1 MSAAMVIPAT
11 RESEREHPIVAW
23 LAVAAI
29 VVASL
34 LIAWARFEV
43 HGTGDLV
50 AALNE
55 EPEAIATPR
64 GDTAAQDAQAVDDA
78 VAAGRWVSIF

>member
-1 MSAAMVIPAT
+1 MSAAMVLAAMP
-11 RESEREHPIVAW
+11 ESEREHPVVAW

-29 VVASL
+29 VIASL

-55 EPEAIATPR
+55 EPEANATPR

-78 VAAGRWVSIF
+78 VATGRWVSIF

>member
-1 MSAAMVIPAT
+1 MVIPAT
-11 RESEREHPIVAW
+11 PESEREHPVVAW

-29 VVASL
+29 VLASL

-55 EPEAIATPR
+55 EPEAEANATPR

>member
-1 MSAAMVIPAT
+1 MSGAMVIPAPPD
-11 RESEREHPIVAW
+11 SEREHPVVAW

-29 VVASL
+29 VIASL

-55 EPEAIATPR
+55 EPEAHATPR

-78 VAAGRWVSIF
+78 VAAGRWASTF

>member
-1 MSAAMVIPAT
+1 MVIPAT
-11 RESEREHPIVAW
+11 PEPEREHPVVAW

-43 HGTGDLV
+43 HGTGDLE
-50 AALNE
+50 AALYE
-55 EPEAIATPR
+55 EPEAKAPSHGDAAAKDALAVEEALAT
-64 GDTAAQDAQAVDDA
+64 T
-78 VAAGRWVSIF
+78 RWVSAF